1 MAYIETETETT
12 TLFIPVRPMDQGLH
26 QLSAT
31 ALQAKLTAGEITS
44 VDLIK
49 SYLRRIERYNSRL
62 NCLLS
67 IRPRTQLFAHA
78 TALDA
83 ERRARPEA
91 LRSKLH
97 GIPIILK
104 DVIVTGPELG
114 MPTTVGSAVFASMTA
129 KRNAPLVD
137 LLQEAGMIIL
147 GKSNMTEFCGLK
159 SNNIK
164 SGWSTCGGQ
173 TKSPYRR
180 RNLREEDQPITA
192 GSSSGSAVAV
202 AAGLAPLSIGTE
214 TSAALVYPASL
225 CGIYAYKCGYKTV
238 PLEGVFRV
246 SESYDCV
253 GSIARDPTDIV
264 TLSEIMQRNPR
275 YSISALPKDG
285 HLGQEFRGLAV
296 GVVASTWGVHESLVA
311 EKWGDAR
318 VIKEYENAVSKM
330 RGRGGRVVYPVQ
342 APEPDSIKYGRD
354 TLISTS
360 YGEFSDQVKEF
371 IGCFEHAGIEDL
383 KDIIAWNHAHADT
396 ALPLPYDTQT
406 ELIAA
411 ANSKMRPEMLQDI
424 VTRLRHLAGDN
435 GISDIMRR
443 NGDLD
448 IVLSSSECQLV
459 TYAACA
465 GWPCATVPLGNWR
478 KNGQPYGMF
487 ALSKNGDEKTLLR
500 FVFKMETALRS
511 WELDNNIKLIDTKRD
526 ALYQYD
532 AEAQK
537 AAQNARPWM
546 ADPNY
551 FKHVRISAV
560 ALIKMTMHARS
571 GGNLEIMGL
580 MQGYTEGDTFVVTDA
595 FRLPVEGTETRVN
608 AQGEANEYIVEYL
621 DLCRAQG
628 RQENVVGWYHSH
640 PGYGCW
646 LSGIDVETE
655 AMQQQF
661 QDPFLAVVVDPDR
674 TISAGKVDI
683 GAFRT
688 YPATY
693 KADAAGADGFQA
705 VPLDKAAEFGAHSGR
720 YYSLEVSHFKSSLDT
735 HLLELLWHKYWV
747 QTLSQN
753 PLLTNRDF
761 ANKQMLDLASR
772 IKEATTAIR
781 RGRGSQMLVM
791 GGGGGGSKAGDK
803 AMQKL
808 SSEASMIAAK
818 EKAGFLATGVKAS
831 LFNDLGDQN
840 ST

>member
-1 MAYIETETETT
+1 MAYIETETTT
-12 TLFIPVRPMDQGLH
+12 RLIRVRPMDSGLH

-44 VDLIK
+44 VDLIEL
-49 SYLRRIERYNSRL
+49 YLYRIERYNSRL

-91 LRSKLH
+91 VRSKLH

-159 SNNIK
+159 SNSIK

-225 CGIYAYKCGYKTV
+225 CGIYAYKCGYNTV

-275 YSISALPKDG
+275 YSISTSPKNG
-285 HLGQEFRGLAV
+285 HLGLEFRGLAV

-311 EKWGDAR
+311 GKWGDAR
-318 VIKEYENAVSKM
+318 VIKEYENAVFKIRS
-330 RGRGGRVVYPVQ
+330 RGGRVVYPVQ
-342 APEPDSIKYGRD
+342 APKPDSIKYGGD

-371 IGCFEHAGIEDL
+371 IECFEHAGIKDL

-396 ALPLPYDTQT
+396 ALPLPYDTQS

-443 NGDLD
+443 SGDLD

-465 GWPCATVPLGNWR
+465 
-478 KNGQPYGMF
+478 
-487 ALSKNGDEKTLLR
+487 
-500 FVFKMETALRS
+500 
-511 WELDNNIKLIDTKRD
+511 ELDNNIKLIDTKRD

-781 RGRGSQMLVM
+781 RSRGSQMLVM
-791 GGGGGGSKAGDK
+791 GGGGGGSKTGDK

-831 LFNDLGDQN
+831 LFNDLGGQN